1 MTPEMIE
8 KEHIPQYAPVNQDVL
23 SGEDSRKT
31 RMQQLMRFLKGGN
44 AFQVKAKIVFQTL
57 QGLKA
62 VNTTIWNVS
71 ETHVA
76 LKGGLTIPVHSILEV
91 QA

>member
-1 MTPEMIE
+1 MIPEMIE
-8 KEHIPQYAPVNQDVL
+8 KEHIPQYVPVKQDVL
-23 SGEDSRKT
+23 GEDDSRKT

-44 AFQVKAKIVFQTL
+44 TFQVKAKIVFQTL

-62 VNTTIWNVS
+62 VKTTIWNVS